1 MQKHLLTLAKLIV
14 SLALIAWVLK
24 GIDTAEVTVKLS
36 QARWTWL
43 ALTMA
48 FFVVVLMLGTARWQL
63 VLRGLGVP
71 LGIGTTLRF
80 FLIGMFF
87 NQTLPSSIGGDA
99 TRVFYLWRAGTDA
112 QTALNSVL
120 LDRILGLSILVIVT
134 TLVAPTLL
142 ANLNSPLAAK
152 GLVLVLAGS
161 WTAIVMLFLFDNP
174 YTRRFQHLRLI
185 DFAVTL
191 SRDAVDICRQR
202 AVIAPA
208 VLISVAIHGATI
220 AIAWCLDR
228 ALGGAGIILVYVIA
242 VTPTILLISIPVSI
256 AGWGVR
262 EQIMVVLLGAFGIG
276 AAHAVSVSILFGILL
291 LIGGI
296 PGGLLWL
303 TMRRAQAKSAAP
315 EID

>member
-1 MQKHLLTLAKLIV
+1 MQKQLLTLAKLIV
-14 SLALIAWVLK
+14 SLSLIAWVLN
-24 GIDTAEVTVKLS
+24 GIDTAEVTAKLS
-36 QARWTWL
+36 QARGGWL
-43 ALTMA
+43 AVAMA
-48 FFVVVLMLGTARWQL
+48 FFVVVLMAGTVRWQL
-63 VLRGLGVP
+63 MLRGLGVT
-71 LGIGTTLRF
+71 LGIGTTLRL
-80 FLIGMFF
+80 FLVGMFF

-120 LDRILGLSILVIVT
+120 LDRIVGLSILVVVT
-134 TLVAPTLL
+134 TLVTPTLF
-142 ANLNSPLAAK
+142 ANLDSPLAAH

-161 WTAIVMLFLFDNP
+161 WTAIVMLFLFNNP

-191 SRDAVDICRQR
+191 SRDAVNICRQR
-202 AVIAPA
+202 AVIVPA

-220 AIAWCLDR
+220 AIAWSLDR
-228 ALGGAGIILVYVIA
+228 ALGGTGSILVFVIV

-262 EQIMVVLLGAFGIG
+262 EQIMVVLLGAFAIG
-276 AAHAVSVSILFGILL
+276 AAQAVSVSILFGILL
-291 LIGGI
+291 LVGGI
-296 PGGLLWL
+296 PGGVLWL
-303 TMRRAQAKSAAP
+303 TMKKAQANPSVA

>member
-14 SLALIAWVLK
+14 SLALIAWVLN
-24 GIDTAEVTVKLS
+24 GIDTAEVTAKLS
-36 QARWTWL
+36 QAQWTWL
-43 ALTMA
+43 ALAMA
-48 FFVVVLMLGTARWQL
+48 FFVIALMLGTARWQL

-71 LGIGTTLRF
+71 LGIGTTLRL
-80 FLIGMFF
+80 FLVGMFF

-120 LDRILGLSILVIVT
+120 LDRILGLSILVIVI
-134 TLVAPTLL
+134 TLVTPTLL
-142 ANLNSPLAAK
+142 ANLDSPLAAK
-152 GLVLVLAGS
+152 GFVLVLAGS
-161 WTAIVMLFLFDNP
+161 WTAIVMLFLFNNP
-174 YTRRFQHLRLI
+174 YTRRVQHLRLI

-191 SRDAVDICRQR
+191 SRDAVDLCRQR
-202 AVIAPA
+202 AIIAPA

-228 ALGGAGIILVYVIA
+228 ALGGAGGILVYVIA

-262 EQIMVVLLGAFGIG
+262 EQIMVVLLGAFAIG
-276 AAHAVSVSILFGILL
+276 AAQAVSVSILFGILL
-291 LIGGI
+291 LVGGI

-303 TMRRAQAKSAAP
+303 TMRKAQAKSAAP